1 MYLNYYL
8 TVIRQSFDLF
18 HTENINGFY
27 FSLLS
32 EKDVF
37 VVLQSILLENIIL
50 KYFESEAV
58 AYLRCC

>member
-37 VVLQSILLENIIL
+37 VVLQSILLENIIF
-50 KYFESEAV
+50 KYFKSEAV